1 MKKVKVLLTTDTTKR
16 GVFSCIVNEADKDK
30 ENIEAEDI
38 RMVVYWSADV
48 KGIIGLAAEGP
59 SKNCKVSPAV
69 KKGLIKGVVGFFELT
84 DEAYKKFEKEP
95 WA

>member
-1 MKKVKVLLTTDTTKR
+1 MKKIKVLLTTDSTKR
-16 GVFSCIVNEADKDK
+16 GVFSCIVNEQDRAN

-38 RMVVYWSADV
+38 RMVVSWSADV
-48 KGIIGLAAEGP
+48 KGIIGLASTGP
-59 SKNCKVSPAV
+59 SKHCKISPAV

-84 DEAYKKFEKEP
+84 DDAYKNFEKEP